1 MPLPKIQPIIPVA
14 RKEPFDDPGWLFE
27 FKYDGFRALLYIEQR
42 SGRFLSRNDNH
53 LRQFNRLARE
63 LVAEFS
69 VDDAVLHGE
78 VIAADETGRPQFYEL
93 LRRARTASYVAF
105 DLPWLNGS
113 DLRALPLSE
122 RRRRLQDILPKES
135 PVIAMAL
142 SVEGRGQELFELMR
156 LHDLEGIVSKRLADP
171 YEPRTKWLKIK
182 NPDYSQKEGRGDL
195 LNRRRNS

>member
-1 MPLPKIQPIIPVA
+1 
-14 RKEPFDDPGWLFE
+14 
-27 FKYDGFRALLYIEQR
+27 
-42 SGRFLSRNDNH
+42 
-53 LRQFNRLARE
+53 